1 MRVQLTA
8 AEQQGHCRDASG
20 IMGLGPC
27 ASAQSVCLYVAPS
40 LYTVGKYMDQGNI
53 IFSGTVAL
61 DRGYVSLSAD
71 SDETDKTVETGN
83 TVTQEGEQPP
93 KMELFGSKGR
103 LVGTSALSI
112 RDGGS
117 CHGVRSASLD
127 RGPSRLDLA
136 GAGIRALNGVSTLTP
151 AMAGDPSRYPPP

>member
-1 MRVQLTA
+1 
-8 AEQQGHCRDASG
+8 
-20 IMGLGPC
+20 
-27 ASAQSVCLYVAPS
+27 
-40 LYTVGKYMDQGNI
+40 MDQGNI

-136 GAGIRALNGVSTLTP
+136 GAGIRVLSGVSTLPP
-151 AMAGDPSRYPPP
+151 AMAGKA